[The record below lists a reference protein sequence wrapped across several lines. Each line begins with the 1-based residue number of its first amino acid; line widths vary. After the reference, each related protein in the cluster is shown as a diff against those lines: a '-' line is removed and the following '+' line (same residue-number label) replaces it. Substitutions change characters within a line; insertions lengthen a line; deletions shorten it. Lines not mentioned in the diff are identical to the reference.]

1 MNLRKNLENTLSTL
15 LTYYGDR
22 LTLFGEMVEVSHRQ
36 TPRKDCDAKAPRQDS
51 TISGFRLGIALPP
64 GSDAPLARIAGGAPA
79 CTKESLYLPLSEG
92 IRWLEPSASGQLRQG
107 LGKSVTSQLPERE
120 LSTRKG
126 RSAVVENG
134 SSVADTVIPFSS
146 PDRRS
151 PLLPLP
157 PVRASIRGG
166 QGISN

>member
-1 MNLRKNLENTLSTL
+1 MNLERLPETNLEKG
-15 LTYYGDR
+15 LTHYGDS

-51 TISGFRLGIALPP
+51 TISELRLGIALPP

-134 SSVADTVIPFSS
+134 SSVADTVIPFSALAAVPLCFCATS
-146 PDRRS
+146 TRIHSRR
-151 PLLPLP
+151 PGHL
-157 PVRASIRGG
+157 
-166 QGISN
+166 